1 MNESIEDKIL
11 NKSKKCGRVT
21 GIIQYFP
28 YSSKPS
34 FNELLEAVSALQVMF
49 RGERS
54 NS

>member
-21 GIIQYFP
+21 GIIQYSP
-28 YSSKPS
+28 YGSKPS
-34 FNELLEAVSALQVMF
+34 FSELLEAMLTLQTMF
-49 RGERS
+49 REKRS

>member
-21 GIIQYFP
+21 GIIQYSP
-28 YSSKPS
+28 YGSKPS
-34 FNELLEAVSALQVMF
+34 FDELLEAVSALQVMF
-49 RGERS
+49 RGKRS